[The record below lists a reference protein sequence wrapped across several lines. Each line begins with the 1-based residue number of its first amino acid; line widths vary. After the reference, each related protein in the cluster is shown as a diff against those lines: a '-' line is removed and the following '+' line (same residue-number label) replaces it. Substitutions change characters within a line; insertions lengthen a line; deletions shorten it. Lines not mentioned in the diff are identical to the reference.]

1 VSAKMTPT
9 PPQRYL
15 FDSRELALIVVLS
28 SLGAVVS
35 VPVGH
40 AGNLLKTITGM
51 PPGASQLLAGIHV
64 LWLILAAVLVER
76 RGAATMAGILK
87 GLVEATLFSYH
98 GILVLLISAVEGC
111 VVDIILLPLDKN
123 DAKSIC
129 IAGSLSSASNV
140 AVLQFAMM
148 LPLPSA
154 VFASMYLASFVSGLI
169 FAGYLG
175 KRVIDVVS
183 QNPLL

>member
-1 VSAKMTPT
+1 MKVTRTPS
-9 PPQRYL
+9 QRRL

-28 SLGAVVS
+28 ALGAVVS

-40 AGNLLKTITGM
+40 AGNLLKTVAGM

-64 LWLILAAVLVER
+64 LWLILTAVLVER

-123 DAKSIC
+123 DTKSIC
-129 IAGSLSSASNV
+129 IAGGLSSASNV

-175 KRVIDVVS
+175 KRVFDVVS

>member
-1 VSAKMTPT
+1 MTYT
-9 PPQRYL
+9 SSQRRL
-15 FDSRELALIVVLS
+15 FGSRELALIIVLS

-40 AGNLLKTITGM
+40 AGNLLKTVAGM

-76 RGAATMAGILK
+76 KGAATMVGVLK

-98 GILVLLISAVEGC
+98 GVLVLLISAVEGC
-111 VVDIILLPLDKN
+111 VVDIILLPLDKKN
-123 DAKSIC
+123 IKPIC
-129 IAGSLSSASNV
+129 IAGGLSSASNV

-148 LPLPSA
+148 LPLPLA

-175 KRVIDVVS
+175 KRVLDIVS
-183 QNPLL
+183 QNPLI

>member
-1 VSAKMTPT
+1 MTHT
-9 PPQRYL
+9 SSQRRL
-15 FDSRELALIVVLS
+15 FGSRELALIIILS

-40 AGNLLKTITGM
+40 AGNLLKTVGL

-64 LWLILAAVLVER
+64 LWLILAAVLIER
-76 RGAATMAGILK
+76 RGAATTAGVLK

-98 GILVLLISAVEGC
+98 GVLVLLISAVEGLM
-111 VVDIILLPLDKN
+111 VDIALLPLDKN
-123 DAKSIC
+123 DARSIC
-129 IAGSLSSASNV
+129 IAGGLSSASNV

-175 KRVIDVVS
+175 RRVLDVIS
-183 QNPLL
+183 RTSLF

>member
-1 VSAKMTPT
+1 
-9 PPQRYL
+9 L
-15 FDSRELALIVVLS
+15 FGSRELALIIILS

-40 AGNLLKTITGM
+40 AGNLLKTVGL

-76 RGAATMAGILK
+76 RGAATMAGVLK

-98 GILVLLISAVEGC
+98 GVLVLLISVVEGC
-111 VVDIILLPLDKN
+111 VVDLVLLPLDKN

-129 IAGSLSSASNV
+129 VAGALSSASNV
-140 AVLQFAMM
+140 AVLQLAMM

-175 KRVIDVVS
+175 KRVLDVVS
-183 QNPLL
+183 RNPIF